1 MIAMVML
8 MTMLMGMM
16 TMVVDNDDNLITVVM
31 GMIAMTMDILMIV

>member
-1 MIAMVML
+1 MVML